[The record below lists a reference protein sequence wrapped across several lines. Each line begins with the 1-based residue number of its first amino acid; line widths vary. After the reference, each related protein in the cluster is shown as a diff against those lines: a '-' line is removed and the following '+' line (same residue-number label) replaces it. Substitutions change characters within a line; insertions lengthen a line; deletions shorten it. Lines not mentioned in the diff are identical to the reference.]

1 MQVRWMANPARRG
14 NTRRRGLV
22 TPVLAAGAL
31 CLITISLTGCG
42 ESGPPRGSV
51 QGFVTWEGTPVENGT
66 ISFIP
71 LGDGVAASA
80 PIVGG
85 RYILPKDEGPAVG
98 PNRVQILGLR
108 SLGLREAG
116 PPHPPGTMLEA
127 TEQII
132 PPEYN
137 NSTRLSVD
145 IQEGDNTCN
154 FDLPQ
159 K

>member
-1 MQVRWMANPARRG
+1 EPSRDRSIPSRLPEGVGAGGRYGGMSFLRFGRPYMQVRWMANPARRG

-85 RYILPKDEGPAVG
+85 RYILPKD
-98 PNRVQILGLR
+98 
-108 SLGLREAG
+108 
-116 PPHPPGTMLEA
+116 
-127 TEQII
+127 
-132 PPEYN
+132 
-137 NSTRLSVD
+137 
-145 IQEGDNTCN
+145 
-154 FDLPQ
+154 
-159 K
+159 